1 MTDRCRLTTDDMD
14 HLAYYGLTEEPFSIV
29 PLTNFYYHNEQHDQ
43 AFLRLKRAVEA
54 MKGLAVLVGPIGTG
68 KTLLARRLLEA
79 LPESDYECSMLVV
92 LHADVTSEWII
103 RRIAAQFGVDANEG
117 SKVEVIGRL
126 YEKLNAIAEAGRRA
140 VIIIDEAH
148 MLRDPRVLEEV
159 RGLLNLELA
168 ASKLISFVMFG
179 MPELDDCLRGD
190 PALKQRVAVRYE
202 LKNLPPEV
210 VVDYVRFRLFHA
222 GTSQIVFS
230 AEALRRIYD
239 ISRGNPRLVNVVAD
253 NALFE
258 GYIRRAPLPLPA
270 EIVDSVAADLGLPPV
285 VPADDPAERR

>member
-1 MTDRCRLTTDDMD
+1 MD
-14 HLAYYGLTEEPFSIV
+14 HLAYYELNEEPFSIV
-29 PLTNFYYHNEQHDQ
+29 PLTNFYYHNDQHDQ
-43 AFLRLKRAVEA
+43 AFLRLRRAVDA
-54 MKGLAVLVGPIGTG
+54 MKGLAVLVGEIGTG

-79 LPESDYECSMLVV
+79 LPESEFECSMLVV
-92 LHADVTSEWII
+92 LHADVTSDWLV
-103 RRIAAQFGVDANEG
+103 RRIASQFGIDGSAG

-126 YEKLNAIAEAGRRA
+126 YDRLNSIAEEGRRA

-148 MLRDPRVLEEV
+148 MLRSREVLEEL

-179 MPELDDCLRGD
+179 MPELDACLLAD
-190 PALKQRVAVRYE
+190 PALKQRVAVRFE

-222 GTSQIVFS
+222 GSSRQVFS
-230 AEALRRIYD
+230 AESLGRIYD
-239 ISRGNPRLVNVVAD
+239 LSRGNPRLVNVIAD

-258 GYIRRAPLPLPA
+258 GYVRRAPLPLGPD
-270 EIVDSVAADLGLPPV
+270 IVDAVGQDLCLPPL
-285 VPADDPAERR
+285 VPADDIAERR

>member
-1 MTDRCRLTTDDMD
+1 MD
-14 HLAYYGLTEEPFSIV
+14 HLAYYELNEEPFSIV
-29 PLTNFYYHNEQHDQ
+29 PLTNFYYHNDQHDQ
-43 AFLRLKRAVEA
+43 AFLRLRRAVDA
-54 MKGLAVLVGPIGTG
+54 MKGLAVLVGEIGTG

-79 LPESDYECSMLVV
+79 LPESEFECSMLVV
-92 LHADVTSEWII
+92 LHADVTSDWLV
-103 RRIAAQFGVDANEG
+103 RRIASQFGIDGSAG

-126 YEKLNAIAEAGRRA
+126 YDRLNSIAEEGRRA

-148 MLRDPRVLEEV
+148 MLRSREVLEEL

-179 MPELDDCLRGD
+179 MPELDTCLLAD
-190 PALKQRVAVRYE
+190 PALKQRVAVRFE

-222 GTSQIVFS
+222 GSSRQVFS
-230 AEALRRIYD
+230 AESLGRIYD
-239 ISRGNPRLVNVVAD
+239 LSRGNPRLVNVIAD

-258 GYIRRAPLPLPA
+258 GYVRRAPLPLGPD
-270 EIVDSVAADLGLPPV
+270 IVDAVGQDLCLPPL
-285 VPADDPAERR
+285 VPADDIAERR